1 MQSLWLIICVAA
13 VGVLFGTPLSAEDG
27 KRAPKPELL
36 PRLTVLVLDSDG
48 IAVAGAH
55 VGINCHY
62 WQRKLRPAVADADG
76 FMYGEH
82 CVTDASGV
90 AQLVSPAGDLQDD
103 LRRGCV
109 IARQDERHLVAI
121 ADIDAETSQ
130 TAIQMTLVPECR
142 VSGKLVC
149 AELAKRGRTTDWT
162 NVYLF
167 VGKKRTMWCASE
179 DGGDFHFFLPPG
191 QYTFYG
197 YGTYLQT
204 SKRQSLVVGADKPEI
219 ALELAVPAT
228 RFALLRGLPAPELR
242 DIVGWKNGGPL
253 KLADLRGRCVVLD
266 FWNAPSDPFAQRLPR
281 LLRLHDR
288 FAKQGLVVM
297 AVFVDDSKTAS
308 LADLTRRLDQN
319 LAMLRKNLRQVKS
332 VPQECDIPCP
342 IALARPANPV
352 AVVEDYGIQ
361 GFPTAFL
368 IDRSGNLGDLI
379 DEDDGGIALVQKCLA
394 DKPAPQAKAPAR

>member
-1 MQSLWLIICVAA
+1 MKSLRQTIGVAA
-13 VGVLFGTPLSAEDG
+13 VSLFICAPLTAGDG
-27 KRAPKPELL
+27 KAAPKPEGL
-36 PRLTVLVLDSDG
+36 PRLSVLVLDSDG
-48 IAVAGAH
+48 LAVAGAH
-55 VGINCHY
+55 IGIGGHF
-62 WQRKLRPAVADADG
+62 WPKRLRPAVADADG
-76 FMYGEH
+76 FMYGDH

-90 AQLVSPAGDLQDD
+90 AQLTSPTGDLRDD

-109 IARQDERHLVAI
+109 IARQDERHLVAM

-130 TAIQMTLVPECR
+130 TEIQMTLVPECR

-204 SKRQSLVVGADKPEI
+204 SKRQSLVVGADKREI

-228 RFALLRGLPAPELR
+228 RYALLRRLPAPELR

-253 KLADLRGRCVVLD
+253 KLADLRGRCVVID

-288 FAKQGLVVM
+288 FAKQGLIVM

-308 LADLTRRLDQN
+308 FADLTRRLDQN
-319 LAMLRKNLRQVKS
+319 LAMLRKNLRQGK
-332 VPQECDIPCP
+332 DIPCP
-342 IALARPANPV
+342 IALARPVNPC

-368 IDRSGNLGDLI
+368 IDRSGTLGDLI
-379 DEDDGGIALVQKCLA
+379 DEDDEGVALVQKCLG
-394 DKPAPQAKAPAR
+394 DKTAPSKMPKTKN